1 MVEKR
6 VIFSSICLV
15 VFMALISTQDMSLM
29 YNKDNRLKPF
39 GLGEDKTIYSL
50 GLIVAVFSII
60 CFFTFSFIDII
71 YI

>member
-1 MVEKR
+1 MVERR
-6 VIFSSICLV
+6 VVFSSICLI
-15 VFMALISTQDMSLM
+15 VFMAFISTQNMPFM
-29 YNKDNRLKPF
+29 YNNDKCLKPF
-39 GLGEDKTIYSL
+39 GFGEDKTIYSL